1 MAKFI
6 QVGDTIFNAD
16 EILSIFHKRETDMV
30 EGSDGFLRS
39 TTVGYSITVLTKHQF
54 NTKIHY
60 SKEEKEKM
68 ENDFEIIR
76 SMLRAVSQ

>member
-54 NTKIHY
+54 STTLHYTKD
-60 SKEEKEKM
+60 EKENM
-68 ENDFEIIR
+68 DYDFSIIK
-76 SMLRAVSQ
+76 SMLQVVS

>member
-30 EGSDGFLRS
+30 ESSDGFLRS
-39 TTVGYSITVLTKHQF
+39 TTAGYSITVLTKHQF
-54 NTKIHY
+54 STKLHY

-68 ENDFEIIR
+68 ENDFSIIK
-76 SMLRAVSQ
+76 SMLQVVS

>member
-54 NTKIHY
+54 STTLHYTKD
-60 SKEEKEKM
+60 EKKNM
-68 ENDFEIIR
+68 DYDFSIIK
-76 SMLRAVSQ
+76 SMLQVVS

>member
-30 EGSDGFLRS
+30 EGSDGF
-39 TTVGYSITVLTKHQF
+39 
-54 NTKIHY
+54 
-60 SKEEKEKM
+60 
-68 ENDFEIIR
+68 
-76 SMLRAVSQ
+76 